1 MPADLHIHTTFSDG
15 TDTPEKV
22 VELAKAAGLT
32 AIAITDHDGIAGIEP
47 AVKKGREIGVEVI
60 PGIELTS
67 EIPGAEIHI
76 LGYFIDIHAPLLL
89 QAIAKIQDGRKDRIY
104 KICEKLKELGIDIA
118 PEEVFE
124 EAGHLAAGRPHVA
137 RVLMAKGIV
146 NNFKEA
152 FIKYLDSRGP
162 AYVPHYK
169 LSPEEAIKLVI
180 SAAGI
185 PVFGHP
191 AVSDV
196 DQIIPEL
203 TVAGIAGIEVYYSGH
218 SQSETEHYRNL
229 AEKFGLLVTGGSD
242 YHGEISG
249 RESGLGDINIS
260 DELMEKLK
268 NEHLRRNKP

>member
-47 AVKKGREIGVEVI
+47 AVKKGNEVGLEVV

-67 EIPGAEIHI
+67 ETPGAEIHV
-76 LGYFIDIHAPLLL
+76 LGYFIDYRSPQLL
-89 QAIAKIQDGRKDRIY
+89 QTIAKIQNGRRDRIY
-104 KICEKLKELGIDIA
+104 KICDKLKGLGIDLR
-118 PEEVFE
+118 PEEVFQ

-146 NNFKEA
+146 QSFKEA

-169 LSPEEAIKLVI
+169 LSPEEAIKLIV
-180 SAAGI
+180 AAKGI

-203 TVAGIAGIEVYYSGH
+203 MAVGIAGIEVYYGGH
-218 SQSETEHYRNL
+218 NQSETEHYRNL

-249 RESGLGDINIS
+249 RESGLGDISIS